1 MMKTDDRN
9 TAVHNSEGKR
19 LKDMKTNKIQK
30 INTAVHN
37 SAGKTLEYMKNHKS
51 TRQKQNSAQQCRQN
65 TGGDGR
71 SIGAVACHSLPLVPA
86 RNRSGHLMMMMG
98 IKVMMMVVAM
108 VEIDSSNDDMWKS
121 GAGVTNSYSC
131 S

>member
-1 MMKTDDRN
+1 
-9 TAVHNSEGKR
+9 
-19 LKDMKTNKIQK
+19 
-30 INTAVHN
+30 
-37 SAGKTLEYMKNHKS
+37 
-51 TRQKQNSAQQCRQN
+51 
-65 TGGDGR
+65 
-71 SIGAVACHSLPLVPA
+71 
-86 RNRSGHLMMMMG
+86 MMMMG